1 MRKRFSTSTIAKII
15 LLFICLLLFNVEA
28 KQRGK
33 GSQKAKNAKD
43 KKVSNANK
51 LKYNALI
58 EQAKVST
65 ECVGLLVSDLSNMCA
80 KYKLS
85 PECFVTH
92 FGATGLEFG
101 EEDV

>member
-1 MRKRFSTSTIAKII
+1 MRNIAKII
-15 LLFICLLLFNVEA
+15 LLFICMLLLNVEA
-28 KQRGK
+28 KNRGGK

-51 LKYNALI
+51 LKYNALL

-101 EEDV
+101 EDDV